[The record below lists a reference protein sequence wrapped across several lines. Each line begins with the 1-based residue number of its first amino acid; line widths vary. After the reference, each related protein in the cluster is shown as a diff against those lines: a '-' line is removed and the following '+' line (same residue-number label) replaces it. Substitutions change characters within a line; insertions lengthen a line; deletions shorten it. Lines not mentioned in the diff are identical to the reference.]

1 MSKFD
6 SYYFKEKIRIL
17 TLIEQELVI
26 IWELVSSFEK
36 QNEKQ
41 FNRFL
46 TAQRAARN
54 LNEAFTAFACSQGY
68 LNSKENS

>member
-6 SYYFKEKIRIL
+6 SFYFTSKLHIL
-17 TLIEQELVI
+17 ILIEKELI
-26 IWELVSSFEK
+26 EIWDMVSAFEK

-46 TAQRAARN
+46 TTQRAARN
-54 LNEAFTAFACSQGY
+54 LNDAFEAFARSQGY
-68 LNSKENS
+68 FNSKES

>member
-6 SYYFKEKIRIL
+6 SYYFQEKIKIL
-17 TLIEQELVI
+17 NLIEKELI
-26 IWELVSSFEK
+26 TIWELVSIFEK

-41 FNRFL
+41 FHRFL

-54 LNEAFTAFACSQGY
+54 LNEAFLAFACSQGY
-68 LNSKENS
+68 LDSKENS